1 MTRDLK
7 QEQVILA
14 DPKARQLVLAGPG
27 TGKTEAVARRIVHL
41 LEQGVRPRELLV
53 LSFSRSAVAT
63 LIRRIEV
70 VSAASRAYLDDLR
83 HVSVRTFD
91 SWTFRALRLQG
102 HRPVD
107 LLMRGH
113 NSNIA
118 ALIKEIR
125 NHAKKEMAGLPPAVR
140 HIIVDEFQDLSGV
153 RGGLV
158 LELLSR
164 YATPGKAGAGF
175 TVLGDP
181 AQAIYGFSLDG
192 EGDPEFANL
201 TARKLIEDVRAR
213 YGEDLTEIELE
224 TNHRSQAEIAALTAT
239 LRKILLSKVSDDKKL
254 VALEKAVGEL
264 DQQEV
269 EVAEL
274 LKLHKKGTVAILTH
288 TNGEAIRVAAKIL
301 GKSSEAGA
309 IDLSVQTTNRIRAV
323 PAWLGAT
330 LGPLQATSVSRSKF
344 AAIYEHLYGA
354 GKCENYNGMV
364 IPSLEVAWSTL
375 CHWTDGGKDAQQVDL
390 AKLRSRLDWIDQVPD
405 DQVEESHGLE
415 IMTIHQSKGQEFD
428 SVLLLDPE
436 EPGEDEESNE
446 GEGGPSEAANVAYV
460 GVSRAR
466 KTASKMARDE
476 LYPIHSYTYGNGS
489 RRRWVSWKFG
499 WVNMEMGIPGDL
511 SPVSF
516 VDRELHGSVE
526 AVEALQNRLAKE
538 GASLV
543 GRKVVLCRY
552 QYPTDSGHFRYK
564 IHLQKDKAPDL
575 VLGLTENQVTFD
587 LLNLLHGKHRYPL
600 PSRIFN
606 LRIAGITTLTA
617 PGEIPATV
625 PQIWAKSGLWLGLV
639 LHGTGDFPTKK

>member
-1 MTRDLK
+1 M
-7 QEQVILA
+7 
-14 DPKARQLVLAGPG
+14 ARQLVLAGPG
-27 TGKTEAVARRIVHL
+27 TGKTETVASRIVRL
-41 LEQGVRPRELLV
+41 LGQGVRPRELLV

-63 LIRRIEV
+63 LIRRIELI
-70 VSAASRAYLDDLR
+70 SEANRAHLDDLR

-102 HRPVD
+102 YRPAD

-118 ALIKEIR
+118 ALIEELRKHR
-125 NHAKKEMAGLPPAVR
+125 DKEMVGLPSPFR

-158 LELLSR
+158 LELLGR
-164 YATPGKAGAGF
+164 CAKPGKAGAGF
-175 TVLGDP
+175 TILGDP

-192 EGDPEFANL
+192 EDDPEFAKL

-213 YGEDLTEIELE
+213 YGGDLTEIELE
-224 TNHRSQAEIAALTAT
+224 TNHRSQTEIAALTAT
-239 LRKILLSKVSDDKKL
+239 LRKILLSKVPDDKKL

-264 DQQEV
+264 DEQEV

-274 LKLHKKGTVAILTH
+274 LKLRKKGTVAILTH

-301 GKSSEAGA
+301 GKSSESAA
-309 IDLSVQTTNRIRAV
+309 IDLAVQTTNRIRAV

-344 AAIYEHLYGA
+344 AVIYEHLYGA
-354 GKCENYNGMV
+354 GRRENYKGMV
-364 IPSLEVAWSTL
+364 IPTLEVAWSTL
-375 CHWTDGGKDAQQVDL
+375 CHWTDGGKDAPQVDL
-390 AKLRSRLDWIDQVPD
+390 AQLRGRLDWIDQVPD
-405 DQVEESHGLE
+405 DQVEESHGME

-436 EPGEDEESNE
+436 ESGEDEDNNDRKGAS
-446 GEGGPSEAANVAYV
+446 GEAANVAYV

-466 KTASKMARDE
+466 KTASKMVRDE
-476 LYPIHSYTYGNGS
+476 LYPIRSYTYGNGS
-489 RRRWVSWKFG
+489 RRRWVSWKNG

-516 VDRELHGSVE
+516 VDLDLHGSVG
-526 AVEALQNRLAKE
+526 AVEALQDRLAKE

-543 GRKVVLCRY
+543 GRKVVLCKHE
-552 QYPTDSGHFRYK
+552 YPSGSGHFRYK
-564 IHLQKDKAPDL
+564 VHVQRDKVPDFL
-575 VLGLTENQVTFD
+575 LGLTENQVTFD

-617 PGEIPATV
+617 PGEIPASVLQT
-625 PQIWAKSGLWLGLV
+625 WAKSGLWLGLL